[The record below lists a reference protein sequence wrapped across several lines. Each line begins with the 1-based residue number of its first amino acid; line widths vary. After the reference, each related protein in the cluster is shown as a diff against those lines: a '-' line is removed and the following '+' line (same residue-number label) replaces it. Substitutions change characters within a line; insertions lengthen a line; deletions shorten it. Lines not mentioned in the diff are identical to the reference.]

1 MVLSHKGLSQ
11 PDMEGEQG
19 RGRSGAGLAFQSCP
33 KLRLGLWALIF
44 PCPACHQIPAFLEA
58 GMILG
63 KVSLLRVAPG
73 EGLSSALSAP
83 NALFLWGIETA
94 VLRGV
99 WAAAHHSDLDP
110 VLSRW

>member
-1 MVLSHKGLSQ
+1 
-11 PDMEGEQG
+11 
-19 RGRSGAGLAFQSCP
+19 
-33 KLRLGLWALIF
+33 
-44 PCPACHQIPAFLEA
+44 
-58 GMILG
+58 MILG
-63 KVSLLRVAPG
+63 KVSLLRVVPG